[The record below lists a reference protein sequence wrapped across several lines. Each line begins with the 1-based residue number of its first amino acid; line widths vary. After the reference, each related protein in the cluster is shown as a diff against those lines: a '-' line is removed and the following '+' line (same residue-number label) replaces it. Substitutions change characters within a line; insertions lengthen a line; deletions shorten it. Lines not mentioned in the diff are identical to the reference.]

1 MMEWPKLGTCLYM
14 ISYVSDRDP
23 CLGRYI
29 VRPVILCAYYEGPP
43 AEIFLK
49 RTDGTTV
56 WVRQDKL
63 GSQVFASAGEAAE
76 AATAWTE
83 KLRESWRCL

>member
-1 MMEWPKLGTCLYM
+1 MSATAIPAWAATL
-14 ISYVSDRDP
+14 S
-23 CLGRYI
+23 GRSS
-29 VRPVILCAYYEGPP
+29 CAP

-63 GSQVFASAGEAAE
+63 GSQVFTSAGEAAE
-76 AATAWTE
+76 VAAAWTE
-83 KLRESWRCL
+83 KLHESWRRL